1 MSLRRVL
8 CLSALSVGIL
18 SLPLAAQ
25 EARGTL
31 LGRVTDASDSLIVG
45 AKVEAL
51 NVDTG
56 VHFSSLTNRTGD
68 YIFPL
73 LVPGTYSVK
82 VEHPGFKTSTRSGIV
97 VRVNDQVAINVALE
111 IGQANQ

>member
-8 CLSALSVGIL
+8 CLSALSLGFL
-18 SLPLAAQ
+18 ALPLAAQ

-31 LGRVTDASDSLIVG
+31 LGRVTDASDALIVG
-45 AKVEAL
+45 ARVEAS

-56 VHFSSLTNRTGD
+56 VRFTSLTNRTGD
-68 YIFPL
+68 YVFPL
-73 LVPGTYSVK
+73 LVPGTYTVK

-97 VRVNDQVAINVALE
+97 VRVNDQVALM
-111 IGQANQ
+111 